1 MHCTRMNISKDTNM
15 KLNYIPNMLTTL
27 RISLIPLFILAF
39 YYPSKWSYL
48 TTSLIFSFAALTDW
62 LDGYLARKLGQI
74 SHIGAFLDPV
84 ADKLIVVVALIL
96 LTETHHSLVISIP
109 TMIIVC
115 REIIISALREW
126 MANFNRSKI
135 VAVSFIGKV
144 KTTTQMTAILLLLFK
159 FPQLEDFTMILGY
172 IFLYISTFL
181 TILSMYK
188 YLKAAFQTIE

>member
-1 MHCTRMNISKDTNM
+1 MNISKDTNM

>member
-181 TILSMYK
+181 TILSLYK